1 MKLVLGHVSFPE
13 KIAERRMCCFL
24 FQEKVINLLKNRRSP
39 VLLEVINS
47 CNIKAN
53 NRTLSVVVEFQVVPN
68 SYAVKVPP
76 KLDHEEEDPL
86 PQTPWLEV
94 LVCNCNCSRYPS
106 SANVIVEGMD
116 PATQE
121 SCQSSTDSTD
131 VSEEEEGSTLHVHDQ
146 LGGETQIDEETAQF
160 TEYFALKGSSYHE
173 DCQKTLHKCK
183 QLQLQNK
190 NIDLRVTPEPNNIR
204 DKNAVIVEACI
215 DNDWDRI
222 GYIPKEKL
230 RKVVVGIRNNEI
242 QKVAF
247 KFIGFMFIPD
257 LNDWLYN
264 PRVLISKVGH
274 WLPTDAS
281 YKYNDLID

>member
-1 MKLVLGHVSFPE
+1 MISIISLY
-13 KIAERRMCCFL
+13 L
-24 FQEKVINLLKNRRSP
+24 FDVQ
-39 VLLEVINS
+39 
-47 CNIKAN
+47 AN

-76 KLDHEEEDPL
+76 KLDHEDEDEDPL

-146 LGGETQIDEETAQF
+146 LGGETQINEETAQF

-190 NIDLRVTPEPNNIR
+190 NIDLQVTPEPNNIR

-222 GYIPKEKL
+222 GYIPKEKF

-281 YKYNDLID
+281 YKYNHLID